1 MSQRKDG
8 VPEGYH
14 TITPYLAAPAA
25 DTLIAFLAE
34 AFGAE
39 LRERNTRGDGSVAHA
54 EVQVGDSRLMLCDA
68 TPEHPTRPASF
79 YLYVPDADEVY
90 QRALA
95 AGAQSLAEPQD
106 QPYGD
111 RHGGVVDPAGHQWWI
126 ATRLAGSPGEQS
138 P

>member
-1 MSQRKDG
+1 MSQRNDG

-25 DTLIAFLAE
+25 DALIAFLE
-34 AFGAE
+34 QAFGAK
-39 LRERNTRGDGSVAHA
+39 LRERNTRADGSVAHA

-68 TPEHPTRPASF
+68 TAEYPARPASF
-79 YLYVPDADEVY
+79 YLYVADADAVY
-90 QRALA
+90 RRALA
-95 AGAQSLAEPQD
+95 AGAQSLAEPED

-126 ATRLAGSPGEQS
+126 ATRLAGAERRSAP
-138 P
+138 